1 MNMQEKMKEKIAS
14 AVAAACRAAME
25 AGELPVPETVP
36 DLESLIR
43 LEVPKDKQHGD
54 FACNAAMVLAKNL
67 RTAPRKIADAIAA
80 RIEPDGDILKV
91 EVAGAGFI
99 NFYLTSNWLYESL
112 RAVEEQGGR
121 FGRIEL
127 GKGKKVM
134 VEFVSA
140 NPTGPMHMGNA
151 RGGALGDFLASV
163 L

>member
-80 RIEPDGDILKV
+80 RIEPDGDIL
-91 EVAGAGFI
+91 
-99 NFYLTSNWLYESL
+99 
-112 RAVEEQGGR
+112 
-121 FGRIEL
+121 
-127 GKGKKVM
+127 
-134 VEFVSA
+134 
-140 NPTGPMHMGNA
+140 
-151 RGGALGDFLASV
+151 
-163 L
+163 